1 MSTEDTTNPHQTV
14 VTAVQEVARK
24 TAAPGSSCLVVIY
37 GEDIGRRIPLG
48 TEPLVIG
55 RSTKCDVVLD
65 EESVSRNH
73 LRIAHDG
80 RNFVAQDLGSTNG
93 TYVNDGA
100 IERLALRDGDQIKVG
115 RTIFKFLSG
124 GNVESQYHEEIYRLM
139 TVDGLTEV
147 HNKRY
152 FHEQLDRE
160 ASRSRRY
167 ERTFSLVVFDLDH
180 FKQVNDTHGHLA
192 GDAVLRQ
199 LAQIVR
205 ANVRRDDTLA
215 RIGGEEFGLIL
226 PEVGIDGARAL
237 AEKIR
242 VAVED
247 ATFRF
252 EGQTIP
258 VTVSLGVAQW
268 GAGVDEGD
276 ALVRKADAALYE
288 AKRGG
293 RNRVCG

>member
-1 MSTEDTTNPHQTV
+1 
-14 VTAVQEVARK
+14 
-24 TAAPGSSCLVVIY
+24 
-37 GEDIGRRIPLG
+37 
-48 TEPLVIG
+48 
-55 RSTKCDVVLD
+55 
-65 EESVSRNH
+65 
-73 LRIAHDG
+73 
-80 RNFVAQDLGSTNG
+80 
-93 TYVNDGA
+93 
-100 IERLALRDGDQIKVG
+100 
-115 RTIFKFLSG
+115 
-124 GNVESQYHEEIYRLM
+124 M